1 MKEIAKRLLSLVIVL
16 ACFLSLCL
24 PALADGEVQA
34 QDEGT
39 TQTQDETSEESTG
52 GLLDQAALAALKN
65 YTYDDY
71 LSDHAD
77 AAHPQTEIS
86 LPYDEH
92 LEFDE
97 NLNIVEN
104 KLPYAEFTDEYFDIT
119 QMAVISDEETLI
131 GWRFNVEEAGLYSIK
146 INYYNFAEYTDP
158 ETGVTYSSRSSSIA
172 KRVYID
178 GEIPFYEA
186 RQFYITRNWM
196 DQNEIVRDSVTD
208 NDIRPFQQEMSIW
221 QTQAV
226 KDHMGYYSSPLQFY
240 LSEGEHTI
248 MFEPVRESCAIAEVI
263 IYNEYNDEE
272 VLSYEE
278 LKAQYEAAG
287 YEPVSAT
294 DNTPIDPKAPNESN
308 DENYIYI
315 EAEKPSLK
323 SSPTMYG
330 VTDRSSPLT
339 YPYHPSKI
347 RLNTIGGDKWQN
359 AGEWIEW
366 SFIVKNAGLYR
377 ISFKSRQ
384 NLVSNSFTSR
394 QILLDGEEI
403 CQETNAVEFNYSS
416 DWNLVTL
423 GNGEEDYLF
432 YLSEGEHTI
441 RMVAILGEVGE
452 ILKEAENII
461 SEYNAIYRDILMLTG
476 STPDTNRD
484 YQFEK
489 IIPDTLE
496 NLKTQTARLQAVS
509 DRIKEIYG
517 SQAGEQT
524 SKIESLLYVSEQI
537 NEDSEQIKERFTL
550 FKDNIAAMGTWIND
564 MREQPLALDYI
575 IVSAPD
581 SQLPRVQANFF
592 ESLVHEV
599 SAFIASF
606 TEDYDNIGAGHVD
619 ASEDPVVVWVETG
632 AGQAGNR
639 DNATV
644 LKQIIDERFTPN
656 TGIPVQLKLVAGGAL
671 TPAILAGNGPDAC
684 LSRGSSDPVN
694 FALRGAV
701 VNLNDPEQFENCE
714 EVFTWFSDSA
724 LRPLRFRSGIY
735 GLPETQ
741 DFLML
746 YYRTD
751 ICAELGIDPETDLET
766 WDDIKSI
773 LPILQSHSMNF
784 GMPVPAVG
792 AAGGT
797 LNLFATLLYQM
808 GGELYVPDP
817 DHEYDGI
824 KTTLDQDAALDAFKL
839 WTDFYT
845 VYGVPNA
852 YDFSNWFRSG
862 EMPIGIAGYS
872 QYNQLS
878 VFAPELEGFWSFAPV
893 PGTVNEDG
901 EVDHTVAGTVVAC
914 VMMST
919 ATNKVNTW
927 KFLSWWT
934 GEEAQS
940 LFGREIESLLGS
952 AARYQTANL
961 AAFDYLPWDRDQAE
975 MIKEQWQYVKGIP
988 EVPGSYYTG
997 RNVGFAWR
1005 EVITSREDS
1014 SMVLIEYAGDID
1026 NEITRKREEF
1036 ADKLAVLE

>member
-86 LPYDEH
+86 LPYDKH

-131 GWRFNVEEAGLYSIK
+131 GWRFNVEEAGLYK

-263 IYNEYNDEE
+263 IYNDEE

-294 DNTPIDPKAPNESN
+294 DDTPIDPKAPNESN

-366 SFIVKNAGLYR
+366 SFTVKNAGLYR

-416 DWNLVTL
+416 DWNLITL

-524 SKIESLLYVSEQI
+524 SEIESLLYVSEQI

-784 GMPVPAVG
+784 GMPVPVVG

-961 AAFDYLPWDRDQAE
+961 AALDRDQAE

-1005 EVITSREDS
+1005 EVITSKDDS
-1014 SMVLIEYAGDID
+1014 SMVLIEYADEID
-1026 NEITRKREEF
+1026 KEITRKREEF
-1036 ADKLAVLE
+1036 ADKLAVLK

>member
-263 IYNEYNDEE
+263 IYNDEE

-366 SFIVKNAGLYR
+366 SFTVKNAGLYR

-524 SKIESLLYVSEQI
+524 SEIESLLYVSEQI

-784 GMPVPAVG
+784 GM
-792 AAGGT
+792 GGT
-797 LNLFATLLYQM
+797 LDLFATLLYQM

-1005 EVITSREDS
+1005 EVITSKEDS

>member
-39 TQTQDETSEESTG
+39 NQTQDETSEESTG

-71 LSDHAD
+71 LSGHAD

-119 QMAVISDEETLI
+119 QMAVISDKETLI

-263 IYNEYNDEE
+263 IYNDEE

-294 DNTPIDPKAPNESN
+294 DDTPIDPKAPNESN

-366 SFIVKNAGLYR
+366 SFTVKNAGLYR

-416 DWNLVTL
+416 DWNLITL

-524 SKIESLLYVSEQI
+524 SEIESLLYVSEQI
-537 NEDSEQIKERFTL
+537 NEDSEQIKERFSL

-784 GMPVPAVG
+784 GMP
-792 AAGGT
+792 GGT

>member
-1 MKEIAKRLLSLVIVL
+1 
-16 ACFLSLCL
+16 
-24 PALADGEVQA
+24 
-34 QDEGT
+34 
-39 TQTQDETSEESTG
+39 
-52 GLLDQAALAALKN
+52 
-65 YTYDDY
+65 
-71 LSDHAD
+71 
-77 AAHPQTEIS
+77 
-86 LPYDEH
+86 
-92 LEFDE
+92 
-97 NLNIVEN
+97 
-104 KLPYAEFTDEYFDIT
+104 
-119 QMAVISDEETLI
+119 
-131 GWRFNVEEAGLYSIK
+131 
-146 INYYNFAEYTDP
+146 
-158 ETGVTYSSRSSSIA
+158 
-172 KRVYID
+172 
-178 GEIPFYEA
+178 
-186 RQFYITRNWM
+186 
-196 DQNEIVRDSVTD
+196 
-208 NDIRPFQQEMSIW
+208 
-221 QTQAV
+221 
-226 KDHMGYYSSPLQFY
+226 
-240 LSEGEHTI
+240 
-248 MFEPVRESCAIAEVI
+248 
-263 IYNEYNDEE
+263 
-272 VLSYEE
+272 
-278 LKAQYEAAG
+278 
-287 YEPVSAT
+287 
-294 DNTPIDPKAPNESN
+294 
-308 DENYIYI
+308 
-315 EAEKPSLK
+315 
-323 SSPTMYG
+323 
-330 VTDRSSPLT
+330 
-339 YPYHPSKI
+339 
-347 RLNTIGGDKWQN
+347 
-359 AGEWIEW
+359 
-366 SFIVKNAGLYR
+366 
-377 ISFKSRQ
+377 
-384 NLVSNSFTSR
+384 
-394 QILLDGEEI
+394 
-403 CQETNAVEFNYSS
+403 
-416 DWNLVTL
+416 
-423 GNGEEDYLF
+423 
-432 YLSEGEHTI
+432 
-441 RMVAILGEVGE
+441 
-452 ILKEAENII
+452 
-461 SEYNAIYRDILMLTG
+461 
-476 STPDTNRD
+476 
-484 YQFEK
+484 
-489 IIPDTLE
+489 
-496 NLKTQTARLQAVS
+496 
-509 DRIKEIYG
+509 
-517 SQAGEQT
+517 
-524 SKIESLLYVSEQI
+524 
-537 NEDSEQIKERFTL
+537 
-550 FKDNIAAMGTWIND
+550 MGTWIND

-784 GMPVPAVG
+784 GMPVPGVG

-797 LNLFATLLYQM
+797 LNPFATLLYQM

-862 EMPIGIAGYS
+862 EMPIGIVGYS

>member
-24 PALADGEVQA
+24 PALADGEAQA
-34 QDEGT
+34 EGT
-39 TQTQDETSEESTG
+39 NQTQDETSGESTG

-97 NLNIVEN
+97 NLNVVEN

-131 GWRFNVEEAGLYSIK
+131 GWRFNVKEAGLYSIK
-146 INYYNFAEYTDP
+146 INYYNFEEYTDP

-196 DQNEIVRDSVTD
+196 DQNEVVRDSVTD

-263 IYNEYNDEE
+263 IYNDEE

-287 YEPVSAT
+287 YKPVSAT
-294 DNTPIDPKAPNESN
+294 DNTPIDPKAPNVSK

-315 EAEKPSLK
+315 EAEKPTLK

-366 SFIVKNAGLYR
+366 SFTVKNAGLYR
-377 ISFKSRQ
+377 ISFKARQ

-432 YLSEGEHTI
+432 YLSEGEHTL

-461 SEYNAIYRDILMLTG
+461 SEYNAIYRDILILTG
-476 STPDTNRD
+476 SSPDTNRD

-489 IIPDTLE
+489 IIPGTLE

-524 SKIESLLYVSEQI
+524 SEIESLLYVSEQI
-537 NEDSEQIKERFTL
+537 NNDSEQIKERFSL

-581 SQLPRVQANFF
+581 SQLPRAQANFF

-724 LRPLRFRSGIY
+724 LRPLRFRSGVY

-784 GMPVPAVG
+784 GMPGG
-792 AAGGT
+792 A
-797 LNLFATLLYQM
+797 LNLFAALLYQM

-824 KTTLDQDAALDAFKL
+824 KTTFDQDAALDAFKL

-878 VFAPELEGFWSFAPV
+878 VFAPELESFWSFAPV
-893 PGTVNEDG
+893 PGTVNENG

-997 RNVGFAWR
+997 RNVVFAWR
-1005 EVITSREDS
+1005 EVITSKDDS
-1014 SMVLIEYAGDID
+1014 SMVLIEYADEID
-1026 NEITRKREEF
+1026 KEITRKREEF
-1036 ADKLAVLE
+1036 ADKLAVLK

>member
-39 TQTQDETSEESTG
+39 NQTQDETSEESTG

-71 LSDHAD
+71 LSGHAD

-263 IYNEYNDEE
+263 IYNDEE

-366 SFIVKNAGLYR
+366 SFTVKNAGLYR

-476 STPDTNRD
+476 STPDTNRG

-524 SKIESLLYVSEQI
+524 SEIESLLYVSEQI

-784 GMPVPAVG
+784 GMPV
-792 AAGGT
+792 GGT

-940 LFGREIESLLGS
+940 TFGREIESLLGS

-961 AAFDYLPWDRDQAE
+961 AAFDYLPWDRDQAD

-997 RNVGFAWR
+997 RNVGFAWG
-1005 EVITSREDS
+1005 EVITSKEDS